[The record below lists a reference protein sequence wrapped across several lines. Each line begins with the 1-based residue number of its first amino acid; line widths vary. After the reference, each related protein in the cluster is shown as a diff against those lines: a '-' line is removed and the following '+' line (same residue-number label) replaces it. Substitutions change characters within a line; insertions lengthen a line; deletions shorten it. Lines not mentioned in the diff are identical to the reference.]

1 MADWGLIATAT
12 ATGGL
17 VIFNYVK
24 ESQAKKKRIKEAE
37 ITKRFGLGPNPGR
50 CGEHKERLDAV
61 DLSIRGL
68 ETRVAVIDTKVTALE
83 KCADEIRRDV
93 AGIREKV

>member
-1 MADWGLIATAT
+1 M
-12 ATGGL
+12 
-17 VIFNYVK
+17 FNYIR
-24 ESQAKKKRIKEAE
+24 ETQAKKKRVKESE
-37 ITKRFGLGPNPGR
+37 LLKRFNLKENPSR